1 MASPRRTIRATT
13 PRPRTRT
20 ETPGPRGRRDPRI
33 DTVDEALA
41 LIEKNGA
48 ITLVPAGTRPSLVT
62 AVAGERVAG
71 SWWSH
76 PRGKAI
82 YSIATALEATNDVL
96 ISKLVD
102 GKVTFLH
109 RALWPALYRVVTDP
123 RARAARRRALSPS
136 ARALLDRVERDGTV
150 RCDGPADR
158 AARRVLESGALVHTT
173 SEHTDKGSHAAVLIA
188 WSAWAPPEVVTAAKQ
203 LALAD
208 ARESLAA
215 AGITI

>member
-1 MASPRRTIRATT
+1 MPAARRTAKPAKAKPRA
-13 PRPRTRT
+13 RTQ
-20 ETPGPRGRRDPRI
+20 TPGPRGRRDPRI
-33 DTVDEALA
+33 ETVDEALA
-41 LIEKNGA
+41 LIEQNGA

-82 YSIATALEATNDVL
+82 YDIATALGDTGDVL

-123 RARAARRRALSPS
+123 KAKAARRRGLTAA
-136 ARALLDRVERDGTV
+136 ARALLDRVERDGSVT
-150 RCDGPADR
+150 CDGPADR
-158 AARRVLESGALVHTT
+158 AARRLLESAALVHTT
-173 SEHTDKGSHAAVLIA
+173 SEHTDKGSHAAVLTA
-188 WSAWAPPEVVTAAKQ
+188 WTSWAPADVVTAAKD

-208 ARESLAA
+208 ARASLAA
-215 AGITI
+215 AGITL